1 MKTLVLS
8 STLAVALTGMPVH
21 AADAPTRPVV
31 KPSAVMDA
39 MLSMMREVQ
48 AADKPKLP
56 MRERLDAIAEFRH
69 GPETAQKL
77 KTVFGSERPWTLA
90 RLPVANGRYDY
101 VGTLAPLHYTSEAGE
116 NYEWAPLTLKVSLD
130 KPNRNM
136 TTQVSWPS
144 TVFEDKD
151 VHVAVRDIAM
161 SAKQKRGF
169 GDMWFGAS
177 QGSVAGV
184 QIDFKKDGTRVALED
199 MRFHGDLIERPKSVD
214 MAYGFSIKAISAL
227 DQKVDNLKFA
237 MRMTNIDK
245 ATIAEMKALGEKA
258 QASAATPEQQLAA
271 MQPVFQS
278 LGKAVIQR
286 GAAIEIDELSF
297 GYKGNTASL
306 KGRVTVEGASESDL
320 ATMPALVKK
329 IVARFNV
336 RVPVAMVRDIADN
349 VAAKQA
355 NAQAK
360 GGAANPQTIAQIAQS
375 IQDVVIGKVVGGGY
389 ARVEKD
395 VLVSDIEFRGG
406 VLRINGKQIA
416 LPAFDAP
423 KARKAQNSPS
433 APPALQARRIESRC
447 VLPDYPEDVVRGER
461 PFELSIRFVVK
472 ADGKVADLALVKP
485 SQIPAYDQALLAAM
499 ERCAYMPAL
508 VNGKPVDM
516 PTTWRIVS
524 EPGQARP

>member
-8 STLAVALTGMPVH
+8 STLAAALAGMPVH
-21 AADAPTRPVV
+21 AADAPPRPVV

-39 MLSMMREVQ
+39 MMSMMREVQ

-56 MRERLDAIAEFRH
+56 MRERLDALAEFRH

-101 VGTLAPLHYTSEAGE
+101 VGTLAPLHYTSEIGE
-116 NYEWAPLTLKVSLD
+116 NYEWAPLTLKIALD
-130 KPNRNM
+130 KASRNM
-136 TTQVSWPS
+136 TTHISWPS
-144 TVFEDKD
+144 MVFEDKD
-151 VHVAVRDIAM
+151 VHVAVRDINL

-177 QGSVAGV
+177 QATIASV
-184 QIDFKKDGTRVALED
+184 QIDVKKDGTRVAIED
-199 MRFHGDLIERPKSVD
+199 IRFLGDLIERPKSAD
-214 MAYGFSIKAISAL
+214 MAYGFSIKAISAAAE
-227 DQKVDNLKFA
+227 KVDNFKFA

-271 MQPVFQS
+271 MQPIFKS
-278 LGKAVIQR
+278 MGKAVIQR
-286 GAAIEIDELSF
+286 GAAIEIDELSAR
-297 GYKGNTASL
+297 YKGNTASF
-306 KGRVTVEGASESDL
+306 KGRVTVEGASEADL
-320 ATMPALVKK
+320 ASMPTLVKK

-336 RVPVAMVRDIADN
+336 RVPVALVHDIATT
-349 VAAKQA
+349 VATRQA

-360 GGAANPQTIAQIAQS
+360 DGAANPQTIAQIAQS
-375 IQDVVIGKVVGGGY
+375 IQDVVIGKMVGGGY
-389 ARVEKD
+389 ARIEKD

-406 VLRINGKQIA
+406 VLRVNGKQIV
-416 LPAFDAP
+416 LPAFNAP
-423 KARKAQNSPS
+423 KAPA